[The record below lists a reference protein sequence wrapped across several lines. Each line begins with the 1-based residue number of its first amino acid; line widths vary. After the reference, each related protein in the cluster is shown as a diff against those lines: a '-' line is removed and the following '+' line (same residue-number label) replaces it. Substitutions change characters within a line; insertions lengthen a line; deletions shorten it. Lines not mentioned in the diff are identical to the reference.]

1 MIKYAI
7 KVCYKKLYNS
17 LCLKFRVYF
26 FVKKRFFLLE
36 KRNNLG
42 YNILFFGEGY
52 MKILNI
58 VDVNIVKVV
67 LSKYYIAKE
76 VEYEFTYPD
85 VSSARK
91 HIEDFKPDI
100 IVIQS
105 RLMYTDVAGF
115 LNMMEIEINS
125 DIVVFMIQD
134 DPELKKELEGP
145 LSRYKS
151 VNFATRDNFIN
162 LFDSILPK
170 KEPFP
175 EQPLKKGAEKD
186 SRKSLLYVDDSPVMH
201 HFVRSALENSGY
213 DLIEAMDGEEGYLK
227 YCEHLPNIIVT
238 DIEMPKMNGLDL
250 CRKIKEN
257 NKGRFIPIV
266 ILSSKSQPV
275 DIDTA
280 FNFGADDYLV
290 KPVTPEKLIEKI
302 KDYFAVLDRKK
313 RNKILVVDDSKVSA
327 EMITHALTKNSHNVI
342 MVPDGNEALEI
353 AVKERPEII
362 ITDIDIPGM
371 NGYELIKQVREK
383 PEIKDVSVIMMS
395 NRDKKSDIKKSEK
408 LGVAKYFVK
417 PFDIEKLVIIVEQL
431 LLERYNIYK
440 KEYEYMLSTIKA
452 LITAL
457 EARDEYTKGH
467 THRVSKYAL
476 MLGSYMGLS
485 SFELDKLE
493 IAANLHDIGKIGVRD
508 DILLKPGKLS
518 DDEYASIQ
526 EHAVIGAEIL
536 RPLNSLN
543 DVVPL
548 ILFHHE
554 RWDGAGYPSMIK
566 GNDIPLGARI
576 IAVADSFDAITSDR
590 PYRKALPEK
599 KAIEIIKG
607 NIGTQFCPKCAE
619 AFLELS
625 EKHSIISE

>member
-1 MIKYAI
+1 
-7 KVCYKKLYNS
+7 
-17 LCLKFRVYF
+17 
-26 FVKKRFFLLE
+26 
-36 KRNNLG
+36 
-42 YNILFFGEGY
+42 

-58 VDVNIVKVV
+58 VDVNIIKIV
-67 LSKYYIAKE
+67 LSKYYIAKNI
-76 VEYEFTYPD
+76 EYEFTYPD
-85 VSSARK
+85 VESVRR
-91 HIEDFKPDI
+91 HIQDFKPD
-100 IVIQS
+100 VIMVQS
-105 RLMYTDVAGF
+105 RLMYTDVSGF
-115 LNMMEIEINS
+115 LDML
-125 DIVVFMIQD
+125 DIDIKADLIVFMIQD
-134 DPELKKELEGP
+134 DPELKSNLESL
-145 LSRYKS
+145 LSKYRS
-151 VNFATRDNFIN
+151 VNFASKENFSE
-162 LFDSILPK
+162 LFDAILPVDQSLLDYDSKSYETAEEPGGRK
-170 KEPFP
+170 K
-175 EQPLKKGAEKD
+175 
-186 SRKSLLYVDDSPVMH
+186 LLYVDDSPVMH
-201 HFVRSALENSGY
+201 HFVRSALQNSGY
-213 DLIEAMDGEEGYLK
+213 ELIEAMDGEEGYEK
-227 YCEHLPNIIVT
+227 YCEHLPNVIVT

-250 CRKIKEN
+250 CKKIKEN
-257 NKGRFIPIV
+257 NEGRFIPIV
-266 ILSSKSQPV
+266 ILSSKSQPI

-280 FNFGADDYLV
+280 FNYGADDYLV
-290 KPVTPEKLIEKI
+290 KPVTPVRLIEKI

-327 EMITHALTKNSHNVI
+327 EMISHALTKNSHNVI
-342 MVPDGNEALEI
+342 MASEGNKALEL
-353 AVKERPEII
+353 AVRERPEII
-362 ITDIDIPGM
+362 ITDADIPGM
-371 NGYELIKQVREK
+371 SGYELIKQVRER

-408 LGVAKYFVK
+408 LGVSKYFIK

-467 THRVSKYAL
+467 THRVSKYSL
-476 MLGSYMGLS
+476 MLGAYMGLS

-518 DDEYASIQ
+518 DEEYATIQ

-554 RWDGAGYPSMIK
+554 RWDGSGYPSMIK
-566 GNDIPLGARI
+566 GDEIPLGARI
-576 IAVADSFDAITSDR
+576 IAIADTFDAITSDR
-590 PYRKALPEK
+590 PYRKALSEL
-599 KAIEIIKG
+599 KAIDIIKE
-607 NIGTQFCPKCAE
+607 NIGSQFCPVCAE

-625 EKHSIISE
+625 KKHKIITA

>member
-1 MIKYAI
+1 M
-7 KVCYKKLYNS
+7 
-17 LCLKFRVYF
+17 
-26 FVKKRFFLLE
+26 LE
-36 KRNNLG
+36 KRYNREYNNSG
-42 YNILFFGEGY
+42 TFVWGLFL
-52 MKILNI
+52 KILNI
-58 VDVNIVKVV
+58 VDINIVKIV
-67 LSKYYIAKE
+67 LSKYYLAKGL
-76 VEYEFTYPD
+76 EYEFSYPD
-85 VSSARK
+85 IDSVKK
-91 HIEDFKPDI
+91 HLEKFRPDV

-105 RLMYTDVAGF
+105 RLMYTDVSGF
-115 LNMMEIEINS
+115 LNMIDMDIES
-125 DIVVFMIQD
+125 DIIVFMIQEDNVLKNSLEHSLAKYRSVHFANRD
-134 DPELKKELEGP
+134 DF
-145 LSRYKS
+145 SQ
-151 VNFATRDNFIN
+151 
-162 LFDSILPK
+162 LFDSILPSQNEDEKSDSVVITPDVDDGVK
-170 KEPFP
+170 K
-175 EQPLKKGAEKD
+175 KT
-186 SRKSLLYVDDSPVMH
+186 LLYVDDSPVMH

-213 DLIEAMDGEEGYLK
+213 ELIEAMDGEEGYKK
-227 YCEHLPNIIVT
+227 YCEYLPNVIVT

-250 CRKIKEN
+250 CKKIKEN
-257 NKGRFIPIV
+257 NEGRFIPIV
-266 ILSSKSQPV
+266 ILSSKSQPI

-290 KPVTPEKLIEKI
+290 KPVTPVKLIEKI

-342 MVPDGNEALEI
+342 MASDGNKALDI
-353 AVKERPEII
+353 ALKERPEII
-362 ITDIDIPGM
+362 ITDVDIPGIS
-371 NGYELIKQVREK
+371 GYELIKQVREK

-395 NRDKKSDIKKSEK
+395 SRDKKSDIKKSEK
-408 LGVAKYFVK
+408 LGVSKYFIK

-476 MLGSYMGLS
+476 MLGTYMGLS

-518 DDEYASIQ
+518 DEEYATIQ

-566 GNDIPLGARI
+566 GDEIPLGARI
-576 IAVADSFDAITSDR
+576 IAVADTFDAITSDR

-599 KAIEIIKG
+599 EALKIIKKNQG
-607 NIGTQFCPKCAE
+607 SQFCPDCSA

-625 EKHSIISE
+625 KKQNIISE

>member
-1 MIKYAI
+1 VTKG
-7 KVCYKKLYNS
+7 L
-17 LCLKFRVYF
+17 
-26 FVKKRFFLLE
+26 FLLE
-36 KRNNLG
+36 KINNLK
-42 YNILFFGEGY
+42 YNPLSIYSLQELR

-67 LSKYYIAKE
+67 LSKYYIAKD

-85 VSSARK
+85 IDSVRK
-91 HIEDFKPDI
+91 HINTFKPDI

-105 RLMYTDVAGF
+105 RLMYTDVPGF
-115 LNMMEIEINS
+115 LNMLEIEIDS
-125 DIVVFMIQD
+125 DLVVFMIQD
-134 DPELKKELEGP
+134 DRQLKSELEDS
-145 LSRYKS
+145 LSKYKS
-151 VNFATRDNFIN
+151 VNFASRDDFIK
-162 LFDSILPK
+162 LFDSILPDNRS
-170 KEPFP
+170 
-175 EQPLKKGAEKD
+175 EKD
-186 SRKSLLYVDDSPVMH
+186 ETIPVSDSNEMRKSLLYVDDSPVMH

-213 DLIEAMDGEEGYLK
+213 DLIEAMDGEEGYRK

-238 DIEMPKMNGLDL
+238 DIEMPNMNGLDL
-250 CRKIKEN
+250 CKKIKEN

-371 NGYELIKQVREK
+371 NGYELIKQVRER

-408 LGVAKYFVK
+408 LGVSKYFVK

-467 THRVSKYAL
+467 THRVSKYSL

-485 SFELDKLE
+485 TFELDKLE

-566 GNDIPLGARI
+566 GEEIPLGARI

-590 PYRKALPEK
+590 PYRKALSEEK
-599 KAIEIIKG
+599 ALDIIQK
-607 NIGTQFCPKCAE
+607 NIGTQFCPKCSE
-619 AFLELS
+619 AFLELAK
-625 EKHSIISE
+625 KHSVISE